1 MMVTLTPQMIGF
13 LSIAGLLI
21 LIVFRAPIAIAMVV
35 SGLAGISAILGFS
48 TALSLLESVPMD
60 VGRRY
65 SFTIIPLFLLM
76 GNLAVQSGLSG
87 DLFMASK
94 RLLARWKTGLPLA
107 SLTACGAFSAVS
119 GSSLA
124 TAATMG
130 RVAIPELT
138 RNGYSPKIAAGTLA
152 AGGTLGIMIPPS
164 IGLLLY
170 ALITEQ
176 SVSTMFMAG
185 IVPGILAFALYCV
198 TVIIW
203 QHFYPIQS
211 PSSAPV
217 KLSKRHAA
225 LKALPALVLFVAVM
239 GGLYTGL
246 FTPTEAAGSGAFLAL
261 IFALARGM
269 RWAGFLLA
277 VEQTVQAS
285 AMIFLIIIGAE
296 VFGYLLSLSQ
306 ITFDLIDLI
315 RSWQLQPWQ
324 VLLIILGFF
333 IVFGLFMDSLAII
346 LLTVPI
352 FFPLVVEFGIHPIWF
367 GILAVVAIEIGLI
380 TPPVGLNL
388 FVIRTIA
395 PNISMR
401 DVMVGALPFV
411 GTDLIRLLILLAWP
425 WLSLGLPDAL
435 GLLP

>member
-1 MMVTLTPQMIGF
+1 MIVSLTPQTIGL
-13 LSIAGLLI
+13 LSIIGLLI
-21 LIVFRAPIAIAMVV
+21 LMMLRAPIAIAMVI
-35 SGLAGISAILGFS
+35 SGLAGIAAMLGFS

-76 GNLAVQSGLSG
+76 GNLAVQSGLSN
-87 DLFMASK
+87 DLFLASQ
-94 RLLARWKTGLPLA
+94 RFLMRWRSGLPLA

-130 RVAIPELT
+130 RVAVPALIS
-138 RNGYSPKIAAGTLA
+138 NGYTARLAAGTLA

-185 IVPGILAFALYCV
+185 IVPGLLAFILYCI
-198 TVIIW
+198 TVMIW
-203 QHFYPIQS
+203 QRLYPVTHTKQTNIN
-211 PSSAPV
+211 
-217 KLSKRHAA
+217 LSKRRAA
-225 LKALPALVLFVAVM
+225 LKATPALALFAAVM
-239 GGLYTGL
+239 GGLYAGL
-246 FTPTEAAGSGAFLAL
+246 FTPTEAAGAGAFLAL
-261 IFALARGM
+261 LFALAKGM
-269 RWAGFLLA
+269 RWSGFLTA
-277 VEQTVQAS
+277 AEQTIKAS
-285 AMIFLIIIGAE
+285 AMIFLIIMGAE
-296 VFGYLLSLSQ
+296 VFGFLLSLSQ

-324 VLLIILGFF
+324 VLLMILAFF
-333 IVFGLFMDSLAII
+333 IIFGLFMDSLAII

-352 FFPLVVEFGIHPIWF
+352 FFPLVLELGIHPIWF

-388 FVIRTIA
+388 FVIRSIA
-395 PNISMR
+395 PQIPLR
-401 DVMVGALPFV
+401 EVMFGALPFV
-411 GTDLIRLLILLAWP
+411 GTDLIRLLILLALP
-425 WLSLGLPDAL
+425 GLSLGLPTL
-435 GLLP
+435 MGLLP

>member
-1 MMVTLTPQMIGF
+1 MTELTPQAIGF
-13 LSIAGLLI
+13 ISIVALLMMII
-21 LIVFRAPIAIAMVV
+21 LRAPIAIAMVI
-35 SGLAGISAILGFS
+35 SGLAGVSAMLGFS
-48 TALSLLESVPMD
+48 TALSLLESIPMD

-65 SFTIIPLFLLM
+65 SFTIIPLFLFM
-76 GNLAVQSGLSG
+76 GNLAVQSGLSS
-87 DLFMASK
+87 DLFVASQ
-94 RLLARWKTGLPLA
+94 RFLSRWRTGLPLA

-130 RVAIPELT
+130 RVAIPELL
-138 RNGYSPKIAAGTLA
+138 RHGYSQRLAAGTLA

-185 IVPGILAFALYCV
+185 IIPGLLAFTLYCV
-198 TVIIW
+198 TVILW
-203 QHFYPIQS
+203 QWFR
-211 PSSAPV
+211 PV
-217 KLSKRHAA
+217 SRPAQRQHLLSKRQAS
-225 LKALPALVLFVAVM
+225 LKALPVVILFLAVM
-239 GGLYTGL
+239 GGLYAGL
-246 FTPTEAAGSGAFLAL
+246 FTPTEAAGAGAFLAL
-261 IFALARGM
+261 IFALAKGM
-269 RWAGFLLA
+269 RWSGLMQAIEETIL
-277 VEQTVQAS
+277 AS

-306 ITFDLIDLI
+306 ITFDLVDMI
-315 RSWQLQPWQ
+315 RAWQLQPWQ
-324 VLLIILGFF
+324 VLLIILAFF

-352 FFPLVVEFGIHPIWF
+352 FFPLVIELGIHPIWF

-388 FVIRTIA
+388 FVIRSIA
-395 PNISMR
+395 PSIPLR
-401 DVMVGALPFV
+401 DVMLGALPFV
-411 GTDLIRLLILLAWP
+411 GTDFIRLIILLLLP
-425 WLSLGLPDAL
+425 GLSLWLPTVL
-435 GLLP
+435 GLL